1 MTFKD
6 LKKKVSLEVIEQQS
20 RLFSQQQKEIQENSC
35 LKDFRINPFGYGILK
50 SIKKKISKQ
59 MEIAALIILLV
70 YPRRTEMI
78 SLSIIMKE

>member
-1 MTFKD
+1 MAFKD
-6 LKKKVSLEVIEQQS
+6 LKKKVSLEII
-20 RLFSQQQKEIQENSC
+20 QQQFKLLDVYKTNH
-35 LKDFRINPFGYGILK
+35 FGYGILK
-50 SIKKKISKQ
+50 NTSKKTSKQ